1 MQNKHSIDL
10 KKVEFVKE
18 QKNCLLSIEQAAKY
32 LNISATTLRRNV
44 YSRNISFIKIFGQY
58 RFKLEDLD
66 KFIADNRTPSLT
78 EHKSQ
83 IAYHRREALG

>member
-1 MQNKHSIDL
+1 MLTKPSIGI

-44 YSRNISFIKIFGQY
+44 YSRQISFVKIFGQY
-58 RFKLEDLD
+58 RFRLEDLD
-66 KFIADNRTPSLT
+66 QFINDNRTPSLS
-78 EHKSQ
+78 EHKSKN
-83 IAYHRREALG
+83 AFNCGKL